1 MEKKTRGRSRKITIK
16 KRGNNGESKV
26 LANKS
31 EKLVIIPAREMKQRI
46 APRGL
51 QKLGWRLETET
62 KGKKNSQ
69 E

>member
-1 MEKKTRGRSRKITIK
+1 MERARF
-16 KRGNNGESKV
+16 

-31 EKLVIIPAREMKQRI
+31 GKLVIIPAREMKQRI
-46 APRGL
+46 ARRGL
-51 QKLGWRLETET
+51 QKLGCRLETET